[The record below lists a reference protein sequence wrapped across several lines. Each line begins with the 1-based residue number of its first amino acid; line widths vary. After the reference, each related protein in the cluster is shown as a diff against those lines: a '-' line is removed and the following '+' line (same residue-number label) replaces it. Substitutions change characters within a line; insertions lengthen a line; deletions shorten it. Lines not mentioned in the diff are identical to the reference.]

1 MYPMPNQTQAF
12 RRVRPGRNHKGLR
25 PAVPQQPH
33 PAVLYEMMRSFT
45 TLARSLNLSE
55 SVQRLGVTR
64 QTIRRHIKALE
75 EIRGKPLFE
84 VRNRSYALTPEG
96 RESLAEAERIL
107 EESAAWLSGQYVRLK
122 YSDSRLEHAVYEDD
136 RGHDFHAQ
144 QHPLNRLWID
154 APPLLRAGF
163 RAWANAQFM
172 VEAEEMA
179 PIRPYLLLYRQYGE
193 DWICVGIGEESSY
206 ATWFDWARV
215 KSAIGRHVADSPTQ
229 TEIKRFV
236 ASAYNEIIREGGAR
250 LDHIY
255 AQTPRVKG
263 GPPDP
268 VSYQRLLMGCAFPD
282 GSPVL
287 ASLVA
292 RTYTIEIP
300 ELEPEKITRMP
311 AKSLMEFDI

>member
-1 MYPMPNQTQAF
+1 MHS
-12 RRVRPGRNHKGLR
+12 R
-25 PAVPQQPH
+25 

-45 TLARSLNLSE
+45 TLARTLNLSE
-55 SVQRLGVTR
+55 SVEALGVTR

-75 EIRGKPLFE
+75 EIKGKPLFE
-84 VRNRSYALTPEG
+84 IRNRSYRLTPEG

-107 EESAAWLSGQYVRLK
+107 EESEAWLSGQYVRLK
-122 YSDSRLEHAVYEDD
+122 KSATGLEHAVYEDD

-144 QHPLNRLWID
+144 QHPLSRLWID

-163 RAWANAQFM
+163 RAWANARFM
-172 VEAEEMA
+172 VEAKEMA
-179 PIRPYLLLYRQYGE
+179 PIRPYLLLYRQFGD
-193 DWICVGIGEESSY
+193 DWICVGIGERSSY
-206 ATWFDWARV
+206 ATWFDWTRV
-215 KSAIGRHVADSPTQ
+215 KSAIGRHVSDSPTQ
-229 TEIKRFV
+229 TEIKKFV
-236 ASAYNEIIREGGAR
+236 ASAYSEIIREGGAR

-255 AQTPRVKG
+255 AQTPRTKG

-292 RTYTIEIP
+292 RTYKIDIP
-300 ELEPEKITRMP
+300 DLEEKKIQQMP
-311 AKSLMEFDI
+311 PDSLMEFDI